1 MKYLKKLV
9 AQAACA
15 TLLTSACVV
24 AIASDTVKNASVKK
38 TTATASSANLTT
50 TVAPNVGG
58 CVAGSCGGS
67 IPKPPIPPREPLISP
82 VTTQIKPGN
91 PVAPANPGQIAGP
104 K

>member
-15 TLLTSACVV
+15 TLLTSACAI
-24 AIASDTVKNASVKK
+24 AIASDTVKNESVKK
-38 TTATASSANLTT
+38 TTAASSANLTT
-50 TVAPNVGG
+50 TAPNVGG

-82 VTTQIKPGN
+82 VTTKFKPVN